1 MNTSKKL
8 RITITLLS
16 LAAVLC
22 VLLGKSIIYVPGF
35 TLSYSFIDALF
46 PPADTS
52 FLPSTTIYVW
62 ILVIGSLIT
71 CVLVWLRRKREF
83 AHLPCD
89 PQHPKRVQRFSDRR
103 HLGVFYAGAAACIR
117 GFVHRAVQGHQA
129 GINKTKNRS
138 VQFARPFRAAICL
151 NGVRQL
157 I

>member
-71 CVLVWLRRKREF
+71 CVLIWLRHAWAALAGCAASLSSLVYHVIRSIQNGYSVFQIDGIWEF
-83 AHLPCD
+83 FMLALPL
-89 PQHPKRVQRFSDRR
+89 VSVV
-103 HLGVFYAGAAACIR
+103 LCIALYR
-117 GFVHRAVQGHQA
+117 DIKQE
-129 GINKTKNRS
+129 
-138 VQFARPFRAAICL
+138 
-151 NGVRQL
+151 
-157 I
+157 

>member
-71 CVLVWLRRKREF
+71 CVLVWLRHAWAALAGCAASLSSLVYHVIRSIQNGYSVFQIDGIWEF
-83 AHLPCD
+83 FMLALPL
-89 PQHPKRVQRFSDRR
+89 VSAV
-103 HLGVFYAGAAACIR
+103 LCIVLYR
-117 GFVHRAVQGHQA
+117 DIKQE
-129 GINKTKNRS
+129 
-138 VQFARPFRAAICL
+138 
-151 NGVRQL
+151 
-157 I
+157 